1 MCRKTNNKN
10 NMINLNYILLQAG
23 GGQWSNII
31 MMVLVVGVFY
41 FFMIRPQAQKA
52 KKLKE
57 YREKLQKGDKVVT
70 IGGAHGRVVEV
81 NDTTVTLEVDSG
93 VKIKFDKS
101 AISMDSTTQLAAET
115 K

>member
-1 MCRKTNNKN
+1 MT
-10 NMINLNYILLQAG
+10 NLNYVLLQAG
-23 GGQWSNII
+23 GGAGWSNII

-70 IGGAHGRVVEV
+70 IGGAHGKVIDVTD
-81 NDTTVTLEVDSG
+81 NIVTLEVDNG
-93 VKIKFDKS
+93 VKIKFDKT
-101 AISMDSTTQLAAET
+101 AISMDSTTQLATES

>member
-1 MCRKTNNKN
+1 M
-10 NMINLNYILLQAG
+10 LQAG
-23 GGQWSNII
+23 GGAGWSNII

-52 KKLKE
+52 KKLKK

-70 IGGAHGRVVEV
+70 IGGAHGKVVEV
-81 NDTTVTLEVDSG
+81 ADNVVTLEVDSG
-93 VKIKFDKS
+93 VKIKFDKT
-101 AISMDSTTQLAAET
+101 AISMDSTTQLAAES